1 VANANSTIEIE
12 LEIKQALDQLNK
24 LQDELKN
31 SSKGFSQAGKSAQ
44 RFERVIKSAMSG
56 VATAMKKSL
65 SIITSFR
72 TALVGLVGVY
82 SASEFVQF
90 GANFERE
97 ISKLNALTRATE
109 TEQLRLRKA
118 IREVGSSTAFTATQ
132 AAAAANVLAA
142 LGRTSN
148 QISQELGV
156 VVRVAGAT
164 STAIE
169 TVSEAIAAQINVFG
183 ESAEQVGNVFAAAYS
198 TSAANVE
205 KLQTALGQVG
215 PVAKSAGLTLTE
227 TAGAIAFLIDR
238 GFRAEAAGTALR
250 GTLVRLINPS
260 KAVLEEFQSLGVS
273 FEEIQKLGFQDQ
285 MQVLADRLGSVAS
298 QAEKNRILTKIF
310 GVEALAAANNLIT
323 AFQSGNRVIDNQAEK
338 LRQATDAAGLYKQ
351 ITSDLRGAID
361 ELISAVQDKLLTA
374 FQAAEP
380 FVKEIVTQ
388 LKDAVNSLTTG
399 QIIDAVENIGVILI
413 KGAFGF
419 YDLIRVAINAVYEF
433 LNSPAFQ
440 QVIQI
445 AKDSLASLGFTSLDD
460 QIAVAEQEVLKQAVL
475 IRELELSKESPFSI
489 DFLTDQTIGAVQEQL
504 DAAKAVLANLK
515 AQKAEQ
521 ESSLFLIKDR
531 GDLEERLIGKI
542 REGAK
547 LIRERAQAQ
556 AQLGDVQESQTNQ
569 IASSATATVPVL
581 NDISEQLE
589 NVRQAGEAAFG
600 ILTQQIKDIYSVA
613 FDDDLPILDRVNQID
628 AFVKSIESSLPQLAG
643 VLEPGQFQAVQTIL
657 VDLLNVSDALDK
669 IGQSEAAEA
678 FEKMGREI
686 KKLDPKQ
693 QAEFARNLQA
703 QFDQYEQIEEQVNQI
718 NERGIERTEVEQI
731 NYDYA
736 NEIAKVK
743 ADQNLTIEQE
753 IKLVNALEDAQ
764 QRELDNQE
772 KKLTALDRINDSLQT
787 QLGLSEGAAAAVISG
802 VSGAGPNASRAMF
815 IAQSKSPEEAAA
827 KLILSNEKVAKAID
841 SSFEILFDILD
852 PLIEHLAGLIDVIND
867 LIVALKSGIQDGLDN
882 LGIGSDSYLF
892 GGGFAR
898 DFEQFTYN
906 LSLGNFG
913 VNNSQRDFVAT
924 GDEVVGIQ
932 KNLIAGIFENID
944 EVFLD
949 GFRAQSSDPSV
960 RGLYDSN
967 FDGLEL
973 TSEAIQDFMA
983 EVDDVGFDKALN
995 SVLTQLGDSFDE
1007 IANLYINGYDKDKVS
1022 RNSAAIQAELTEL
1035 LTRTYFADLL
1045 VEPLKA
1051 LDDIT
1056 KSAQDQI
1063 DAIIFQNLSI
1073 QEQIEFRYQES
1084 IATIEQQKAL
1094 ADLIDD
1100 EDLRTQLLNA
1110 ANKAEAK
1117 TIELKNKQ
1125 LDQLERE
1132 QQLLALQNIESG
1144 LQALLRDFER
1154 TIEKID
1160 ELVQGL
1166 FDQVQELLF
1175 SDFSPLGPQEQFAQ
1189 AQSTYESLLEN
1200 AFDADATEEDIKLL
1214 QAFVNE
1220 YLTAARNVFK
1230 SSTAFTTIFEG
1241 VLGDLTGLGLQTSFN
1256 APIQASSNLSSD
1268 LEEILSVLD
1277 EDFAEVVNSLITSID
1292 TAALAF
1298 AQQQIEYIT
1307 EVAQIPLTLSG
1318 DDIVID
1324 ISGISETVEL
1334 TSDNFSLDST
1344 NLDLSLGM
1352 STSMFTV
1359 DTSGLNFGTITPT
1372 ATAGTPN
1379 LGTITP
1385 TVSLNT
1391 SSVTNSF
1398 NSLSSAI
1405 NSAIQSFNQSL
1416 AEAAIYARLGFDYE
1430 KGPYTFGSGT
1440 GYAIQTAY
1448 TSNTDTTEITRFG
1461 LTSIADQVAEFKRVF
1476 GNPVGNYAVSFNYQ
1490 GGMGVIEFY
1499 ENLSHAQTAYEAK
1512 QSPYLSHTNV
1522 QKYGFRQGGI
1532 VDPMDTIPAM
1542 LSPGEYIL
1550 SPETVRRY
1558 GVSNLNRL
1566 NSGDTAALNA
1576 TSDPEVKRLL
1586 AELIVAVR
1594 ENDTEVNVYTD
1605 MAGQTKAGIEEFRSE
1620 LRERTRRQGE
1630 QYVPARYI

>member
-205 KLQTALGQVG
+205 KLQIALGQVG

-460 QIAVAEQEVLKQAVL
+460 QISVAEQEVLKQAVL

-531 GDLEERLIGKI
+531 ADLEERLIGKI
-542 REGAK
+542 REGAQ

-556 AQLGDVQESQTNQ
+556 AQLGEVQESQTNQ

-589 NVRQAGEAAFG
+589 NVKQAGEAAFG

-772 KKLTALDRINDSLQT
+772 KKLTYLDKVNESLQE

-802 VSGAGPNASRAMF
+802 VSAAGPNASRAMN
-815 IAQSKSPEEAAA
+815 IAQSKS
-827 KLILSNEKVAKAID
+827 
-841 SSFEILFDILD
+841 
-852 PLIEHLAGLIDVIND
+852 
-867 LIVALKSGIQDGLDN
+867 
-882 LGIGSDSYLF
+882 
-892 GGGFAR
+892 R
-898 DFEQFTYN
+898 
-906 LSLGNFG
+906 
-913 VNNSQRDFVAT
+913 
-924 GDEVVGIQ
+924 
-932 KNLIAGIFENID
+932 
-944 EVFLD
+944 
-949 GFRAQSSDPSV
+949 
-960 RGLYDSN
+960 
-967 FDGLEL
+967 
-973 TSEAIQDFMA
+973 
-983 EVDDVGFDKALN
+983 
-995 SVLTQLGDSFDE
+995 
-1007 IANLYINGYDKDKVS
+1007 
-1022 RNSAAIQAELTEL
+1022 
-1035 LTRTYFADLL
+1035 
-1045 VEPLKA
+1045 
-1051 LDDIT
+1051 
-1056 KSAQDQI
+1056 
-1063 DAIIFQNLSI
+1063 
-1073 QEQIEFRYQES
+1073 
-1084 IATIEQQKAL
+1084 
-1094 ADLIDD
+1094 
-1100 EDLRTQLLNA
+1100 
-1110 ANKAEAK
+1110 
-1117 TIELKNKQ
+1117 
-1125 LDQLERE
+1125 
-1132 QQLLALQNIESG
+1132 
-1144 LQALLRDFER
+1144 
-1154 TIEKID
+1154 
-1160 ELVQGL
+1160 
-1166 FDQVQELLF
+1166 
-1175 SDFSPLGPQEQFAQ
+1175 
-1189 AQSTYESLLEN
+1189 
-1200 AFDADATEEDIKLL
+1200 
-1214 QAFVNE
+1214 
-1220 YLTAARNVFK
+1220 
-1230 SSTAFTTIFEG
+1230 
-1241 VLGDLTGLGLQTSFN
+1241 
-1256 APIQASSNLSSD
+1256 
-1268 LEEILSVLD
+1268 
-1277 EDFAEVVNSLITSID
+1277 
-1292 TAALAF
+1292 
-1298 AQQQIEYIT
+1298 
-1307 EVAQIPLTLSG
+1307 
-1318 DDIVID
+1318 
-1324 ISGISETVEL
+1324 
-1334 TSDNFSLDST
+1334 
-1344 NLDLSLGM
+1344 
-1352 STSMFTV
+1352 
-1359 DTSGLNFGTITPT
+1359 
-1372 ATAGTPN
+1372 
-1379 LGTITP
+1379 
-1385 TVSLNT
+1385 
-1391 SSVTNSF
+1391 
-1398 NSLSSAI
+1398 
-1405 NSAIQSFNQSL
+1405 
-1416 AEAAIYARLGFDYE
+1416 
-1430 KGPYTFGSGT
+1430 
-1440 GYAIQTAY
+1440 
-1448 TSNTDTTEITRFG
+1448 
-1461 LTSIADQVAEFKRVF
+1461 
-1476 GNPVGNYAVSFNYQ
+1476 
-1490 GGMGVIEFY
+1490 
-1499 ENLSHAQTAYEAK
+1499 
-1512 QSPYLSHTNV
+1512 
-1522 QKYGFRQGGI
+1522 
-1532 VDPMDTIPAM
+1532 
-1542 LSPGEYIL
+1542 
-1550 SPETVRRY
+1550 
-1558 GVSNLNRL
+1558 
-1566 NSGDTAALNA
+1566 
-1576 TSDPEVKRLL
+1576 
-1586 AELIVAVR
+1586 
-1594 ENDTEVNVYTD
+1594 
-1605 MAGQTKAGIEEFRSE
+1605 
-1620 LRERTRRQGE
+1620 
-1630 QYVPARYI
+1630 